1 MSTNT
6 HRGPVKGYNSRE
18 KQAYRKSVW
27 SSMGEAISIANNSQD
42 KDPHYIL
49 MLPGLSTKEIDTAI
63 RFGLRKDRI
72 ILVHESATHIEAEAE
87 WRTKYPEIKYYSG
100 ILSSLFDKFKE
111 DKIKFSGANLDF
123 CGNFSSETID
133 EYSAFCDYYSKNQS
147 DSIPLT
153 VGVTVTK
160 GRETPSMVRLLE
172 KLHTRNE
179 PVGLS
184 EKRLEVLV
192 REFGC
197 EIKEEKLDIPYTKKN
212 KKTEVNVLVEGAYV
226 HNKAPMAYCVV
237 EYKHP
242 RAYLNTL
249 KNKCNEEATNVLKQ
263 ISKIKIDKNISS
275 YFGIKSK
282 QEFLNYIEKRGLL
295 LQQVQ
300 KLFGRDTTCNNL
312 NTWFRLSDGT
322 RTKAKTVHR
331 TFYSREESINLEI
344 KMAKYSIDIS
354 NGLDFFLSTEKEP
367 VWCDETNS
375 VRFKTNR
382 SW

>member
-27 SSMGEAISIANNSQD
+27 SSMDDAITVANNSHD
-42 KDPHYIL
+42 RDPYYIL

-72 ILVHESATHIEAEAE
+72 ILVHESAEHIEAEAE

-100 ILSSLFDKFKE
+100 ILSGLFDKFKE
-111 DKIKFSGANLDF
+111 DKVKFSGANLDF

-133 EYSAFCDYYSKNQS
+133 EYSAFCDYYSNHQS

-184 EKRLEVLV
+184 EKRLEILV

-197 EIKEEKLDIPYTKKN
+197 QIKEHHVSYLGVTKSKI
-212 KKTEVNVLVEGAYV
+212 NVLVEGAYV

-237 EYKHP
+237 EYVHP
-242 RAYLNTL
+242 NAFSSNIMNACSQEAEKVFKKFIKVAPRKLPDFNSIDSLEEFEAY
-249 KNKCNEEATNVLKQ
+249 KNKRDELVSVAEPLLSPDWGDCEY
-263 ISKIKIDKNISS
+263 KNLRQYYSITGGSRT
-275 YFGIKSK
+275 KVK
-282 QEFLNYIEKRGLL
+282 TLAKRFLNKDQ
-295 LQQVQ
+295 LQ
-300 KLFGRDTTCNNL
+300 KFETTL
-312 NTWFRLSDGT
+312 
-322 RTKAKTVHR
+322 
-331 TFYSREESINLEI
+331 
-344 KMAKYSIDIS
+344 AKYCVYCSTS
-354 NGLDFFLSTEKEP
+354 LDFSLSTRMRKEP
-367 VWCDETNS
+367 IDMPY
-375 VRFKTNR
+375 RLKDKLGL
-382 SW
+382 

>member
-1 MSTNT
+1 MSTNN

-18 KQAYRKSVW
+18 KQAYRKAVW
-27 SSMGEAISIANNSQD
+27 ASMKDAIKIANESAD
-42 KDPHYIL
+42 GYPYYIL
-49 MLPGLSTKEIDTAI
+49 MLPGLSAKEVDTAI

-72 ILVHESATHIEAEAE
+72 ILVHESEQHVNTEAE
-87 WRTKYPEIKYYSG
+87 WRTKYPEIKYYTG
-100 ILSSLFDKFKE
+100 ILSGLFDKFKE

-147 DSIPLT
+147 DNIPLT

-197 EIKEEKLDIPYTKKN
+197 EIKEHHVSYLGVTKSKI
-212 KKTEVNVLVEGAYV
+212 NVLVEGAYV

-237 EYKHP
+237 EYVHP
-242 RAYLNTL
+242 NAFSSNIMNACSQEAEKVFKKFIKIAPRKLPDFNSIDSLEEFEAY
-249 KNKCNEEATNVLKQ
+249 KNKRDELVSVAEPLLSPDWRDCEY
-263 ISKIKIDKNISS
+263 KNLRQYYSITGGSRT
-275 YFGIKSK
+275 KVK
-282 QEFLNYIEKRGLL
+282 TLAKRFLNKDQ
-295 LQQVQ
+295 LQ
-300 KLFGRDTTCNNL
+300 KFETTL
-312 NTWFRLSDGT
+312 
-322 RTKAKTVHR
+322 
-331 TFYSREESINLEI
+331 
-344 KMAKYSIDIS
+344 AKYYVYCSTS
-354 NGLDFFLSTEKEP
+354 LDFSLSTHMRKEP
-367 VWCDETNS
+367 IDMPY
-375 VRFKTNR
+375 RLKGKLGL
-382 SW
+382 

>member
-27 SSMGEAISIANNSQD
+27 SSMKDAIKIANESAD
-42 KDPHYIL
+42 GYPYYIL
-49 MLPGLSTKEIDTAI
+49 MLPGLSAKEIDTAI
-63 RFGLRKDRI
+63 RYGLRKDRI
-72 ILVHESATHIEAEAE
+72 ILVHESAEHIEAEAE

-100 ILSSLFDKFKE
+100 ILSGLFDKFKE

-147 DSIPLT
+147 DNIPLT

-249 KNKCNEEATNVLKQ
+249 KNKCNEEAKHVFKQ
-263 ISKIKIDKNISS
+263 ISKIKVDKKIKSS
-275 YFGIKSK
+275 FGIKSK
-282 QEFLNYIEKRGLL
+282 QEFTEYVAKRDAL

-300 KLFGRDTTCNNL
+300 KLFGRDDNCKNL
-312 NTWFRLSDGT
+312 KSWFRLSDGT
-322 RTKAKTVHR
+322 RTKAKTIHR
-331 TFYSREESINLEI
+331 TFYSREEAFELEI

-367 VWCDETNS
+367 IWCDETNS